1 LIALGFSL
9 RHSDIAFRTTE
20 PALSGFSPGL
30 FMESKQARLTTG
42 PVGRQLVF
50 MTVPVLFGIFMMMLQ
65 GFVDAYF
72 LGRVGDTE
80 LAALGFAFPVLMIVS
95 SVAIGLGAGTS
106 SVVARAIGA
115 HDHRR
120 ARRLATDSLVLSFLI
135 TVVICAIGFK
145 TIEPLFRL
153 LGAPEH
159 MIPLIAGYM
168 KILYVGVPFVV
179 VGMVG
184 MSSMR
189 ATGDTR
195 LPSMLMV
202 IAAIINVILDPI
214 FIFGLGPVPEMG
226 LNGAAMA
233 ALISRAGIFLGM
245 LYFLR
250 VRLDML
256 SFHSAKFE
264 DLRRSWA
271 DILHV
276 GIPAAGTNAIIPIAT
291 GVITAML
298 ARYGP
303 DAVAGFAVAS
313 RIEALMLV
321 MFYALSAIIGP
332 FVGQNLSAGR
342 DDRIFQALKL
352 CSGFCLGAG
361 VVIAVFLAAMSSI
374 LPALFSDNPG
384 VTNVATLFLLIA
396 PISYGTYGMVMVMNA
411 SFNGMGKPMPAV
423 FISVARMAVIYIP
436 LSFVLNQ
443 YFGMVGIFV
452 AYAITNVLSGILAY
466 NWARASVKEQCEKHA
481 VPVTAT
487 DVV

>member
-1 LIALGFSL
+1 MA
-9 RHSDIAFRTTE
+9 
-20 PALSGFSPGL
+20 
-30 FMESKQARLTTG
+30 SKKARLTTG
-42 PVGRQLVF
+42 PVGRQMVS
-50 MTVPVLFGIFMMMLQ
+50 MTAPVLFGIFTMMLQ

-72 LGRVGDTE
+72 IGRVGDDA

-115 HDHRR
+115 DDHNR
-120 ARRLATDSLVLSFLI
+120 ARRLSTDSLILSFLI
-135 TVVICAIGFK
+135 TVVVCVIGFL
-145 TIEPLFRL
+145 TIGPLFRL
-153 LGAPEH
+153 LGAPES
-159 MIPLIAGYM
+159 MLPLIAGYM
-168 KILYVGVPFVV
+168 RILYVGVPFVV

-202 IAAIINVILDPI
+202 IAAIFNVILDPI
-214 FIFGLGPVPEMG
+214 LIFGLGPAPEMG

-233 ALISRAGIFLGM
+233 ALISRAGIFIGM

-256 SFHSAKFE
+256 SFYRAKLA
-264 DLRRSWA
+264 DVRSSWA

-291 GVITAML
+291 AVITAML

-303 DAVAGFAVAS
+303 DAVAGFGVAS
-313 RIEALMLV
+313 RVEALMLV
-321 MFYALSAIIGP
+321 MFYALSATIGP

-342 DDRIFQALKL
+342 ADRIFRALRM
-352 CSGFCLGAG
+352 STIFCLSAG
-361 VVIAVFLAAMSSI
+361 LVIAIFLAAMSSI
-374 LPALFSDNPG
+374 LPALFSDNPA
-384 VTNVATLFLLIA
+384 VTDVATLFLLIA

-423 FISVARMAVIYIP
+423 FISVARMVVIYVP
-436 LSFVLNQ
+436 LAFLLNRQ
-443 YFGMVGIFV
+443 FGIAGIFA
-452 AYAITNVLSGILAY
+452 AYALTNVVSGILAY
-466 NWARASVKEQCEKHA
+466 GWAHASVREQTEKHA
-481 VPVTAT
+481 VPAT
-487 DVV
+487 DSV